1 MRKYFE
7 SFDKK
12 VWHLH
17 VWRCWFFA
25 EVSALAYHDGTRA
38 KKHLNEV
45 GFNKYNF

>member
-38 KKHLNEV
+38 KNI
-45 GFNKYNF
+45 